1 MRLRLPLAFR
11 TLASPAD
18 RNDTNHVAAYA
29 LQICFLIFASAASA
43 RCAEPSQT
51 PKGLE
56 SERDLPSR
64 YGYVA
69 DDVMRL
75 SKPDKGFWIDLGAG
89 KGDVAI
95 ALIRAA
101 GNPVVMVDPDM
112 EAMTKGL
119 EAARQQGM
127 QDRLLAVA
135 GSAESLPFPDGVA
148 DLVVS
153 RGSIFF
159 WKDPVQGLREVHR
172 VLRPGG
178 KAFIGGGAGSG
189 YPKESV
195 AKLIQ
200 QRKDQLSGSEAEKWK
215 KFVELRRPD
224 QMKEWATSAG
234 LTNFE
239 VLGRGAIDDH
249 PKVGQG
255 VWLLY
260 TKPSATTN

>member
-1 MRLRLPLAFR
+1 MRLPLHFAVGTIPTTTAR
-11 TLASPAD
+11 HVAM
-18 RNDTNHVAAYA
+18 HVAAIA
-29 LQICFLIFASAASA
+29 LRVGFLIFAAAA
-43 RCAEPSQT
+43 WAQCAEQSQS

-69 DDVMRL
+69 EDVMRL
-75 SKPDKGFWIDLGAG
+75 SQPKKGFWIDLGAG

-101 GNPVVMVDPDM
+101 GNPVVMVDPDK

-119 EAARQQGM
+119 EAARQQGL
-127 QDRLLAVA
+127 QDRLLAVV

-159 WKDPVQGLREVHR
+159 WKDPAQGLREVQR

-189 YPKESV
+189 YPKETV

-200 QRKDQLSGSEAEKWK
+200 QRKEQLAGTEAEKWK
-215 KFVELRRPD
+215 KFVELRRPE
-224 QMKEWATSAG
+224 QMKVWATSAG
-234 LTNFE
+234 LKNFE
-239 VLGRGAIDDH
+239 VLGRGAIEDD
-249 PKVGQG
+249 PQVGQG

-260 TKPSATTN
+260 TKPSAATN

>member
-1 MRLRLPLAFR
+1 VSAARG
-11 TLASPAD
+11 
-18 RNDTNHVAAYA
+18 NTNHIAACV
-29 LQICFLIFASAASA
+29 LQVCFLIFAAAASG
-43 RCAEPSQT
+43 RCADDSQT

-69 DDVMRL
+69 EDVMRL
-75 SKPDKGFWIDLGAG
+75 SQPVKGFWIDLGAG

-95 ALIRAA
+95 ALIREA
-101 GNPVVMVDPDM
+101 GNPVVMVDPDKD
-112 EAMTKGL
+112 AMTKGL

-127 QDRLLAVA
+127 QDRLLAVV

-159 WKDPVQGLREVHR
+159 WQDPVQGLREVQR

-189 YPKESV
+189 YPKEAV

-200 QRKDQLSGSEAEKWK
+200 QRKEQLSGAEAEKWK
-215 KFVELRRPD
+215 KFVELRHPD

-234 LTNFE
+234 LTDFE
-239 VLGRGAIDDH
+239 VLGRGAIDDD